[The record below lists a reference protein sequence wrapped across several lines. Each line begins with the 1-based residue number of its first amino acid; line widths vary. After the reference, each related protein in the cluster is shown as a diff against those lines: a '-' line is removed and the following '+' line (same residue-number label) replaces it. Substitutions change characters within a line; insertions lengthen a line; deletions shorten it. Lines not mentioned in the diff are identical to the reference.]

1 MSDKTFLAIDT
12 STAQISVAIMKE
24 SQVLSEVKQIDAL
37 RHAELASQLVNECLE
52 GANLKPEKIDV
63 YLCGIGP
70 GPFTGLRV
78 GVITAKIFA
87 QVFDKPVYGICSH
100 DAIAIAQDFGDTFTV
115 ITDARRKEVYAT
127 EYLKNQ
133 RINTPLVVKRE
144 AIISRNLVENE
155 FPLAKNLIS
164 QAQFALS
171 QGQELTV
178 SDFVLDE
185 AANDGSKVRLPK
197 DILLPAI
204 PLYLR
209 VPDAKPK
216 P

>member
-1 MSDKTFLAIDT
+1 MSDKTYLAIDT
-12 STAQISVAIMKE
+12 STAQISVAIMRGNR
-24 SQVLSEVKQIDAL
+24 VLSEAKKVDAL
-37 RHAELASQLVNECLE
+37 RHAELASQLVKDCLKS
-52 GANLKPEKIDV
+52 ADLKSEKIDV

-78 GVITAKIFA
+78 GVMTAKIFA

-100 DAIAIAQDFGDTFTV
+100 DAIAIAQDFKEAFTV

-133 RINTPLVVKRE
+133 RLNTPLVVKRD
-144 AIISRNLVENE
+144 AILSKNLVENE
-155 FPLAKNLIS
+155 NPLARNLIS
-164 QAQFALS
+164 QAQLALS
-171 QGQELTV
+171 QGQDLTV
-178 SDFVLDE
+178 TNFVLDE
-185 AANDGSKVRLPK
+185 AENDGSRVKLPN
-197 DILLPAI
+197 DILLPAL

>member
-37 RHAELASQLVNECLE
+37 RHAELASQLVQDCLKS
-52 GANLKPEKIDV
+52 ANLKPEKIDV

-78 GVITAKIFA
+78 GVMTAKIFA

-185 AANDGSKVRLPK
+185 AANDGSRVKLPN

>member
-1 MSDKTFLAIDT
+1 MRETTYLAIDT
-12 STAQISVAIMKE
+12 ATAQISVAIMKNDQLLAE
-24 SQVLSEVKQIDAL
+24 ISHIDAL
-37 RHAELASQLVNECLE
+37 RHAELASGLIQNALAQ
-52 GANLKPEKIDV
+52 ANLKPEDIDI

-78 GVITAKIFA
+78 GVITAKIMA
-87 QVFDKPVYGICSH
+87 LVNQKPVYGICSH
-100 DAIAIAQDFGDTFTV
+100 DAIAIEQTFENEFTV

-133 RINTPLVVKRE
+133 RTNTPLVLKRE
-144 AIISRNLVENE
+144 IINSQNIIENQ
-155 FPLAKNLIS
+155 FPLAKNLIK

-171 QGQELTV
+171 QSQELKIT
-178 SDFVLDE
+178 DFILDE
-185 AANDGSKVRLPK
+185 ADNDGARVKLPK

-209 VPDAKPK
+209 VPDAKPQV
-216 P
+216 

>member
-1 MSDKTFLAIDT
+1 MSDKTYLAIDT
-12 STAQISVAIMKE
+12 STAQISVAIME
-24 SQVLSEVKQIDAL
+24 GSQVLSEVMKIDAL
-37 RHAELASQLVNECLE
+37 RHAELASQLVKECLKS
-52 GANLKPEKIDV
+52 ANLKSEEIDV

-78 GVITAKIFA
+78 GVMTAKIFA
-87 QVFDKPVYGICSH
+87 QVFDKPIYGICSH
-100 DAIAIAQDFGDTFTV
+100 DAIAIAQDFEDTFTV

-144 AIISRNLVENE
+144 AIVSKNLVENE
-155 FPLAKNLIS
+155 YPLARNLIN

-171 QGQELTV
+171 QGQDLTV
-178 SDFVLDE
+178 NDFVLDE
-185 AANDGSKVRLPK
+185 AANDGSKVKLPK